1 MVWSQGGLSN
11 VVTSGRF
18 NDLSA
23 RGILPSKVTQ
33 GSLVPLP
40 TKDNYGPPDQ
50 SQQSNARLSN
60 GLQGLST
67 VDRLNG
73 DVGFYDN
80 GYLQKAEELMFRAN
94 NINSQAQQ
102 LRLQNLTPIF
112 RQQTNFP
119 TRLSNVNVGNIRG
132 GGGGSRNTG
141 AFIGKNAPK
150 GSFARFVRAISGQES
165 GGNYHVRNSSGA
177 SGRYQILASNFV
189 GPGGWDKDTIGREVS
204 LQQFMNSPRIQD
216 AIAQGMMRKFYN
228 AYGPQGAASK
238 WYSGRENAYKTGA
251 GGGAGY
257 PSVAAY
263 VRQVMARM
271 RG

>member
-50 SQQSNARLSN
+50 SQQSNARLAN

-80 GYLQKAEELMFRAN
+80 GYLQKAEDLMFRAN

-112 RQQTNFP
+112 RQQSNFP
-119 TRLSNVNVGNIRG
+119 TRLRNVNV
-132 GGGGSRNTG
+132 GGGGSRNTGGG

-238 WYSGRENAYKTGA
+238 WYSGKENAYKTGA

>member
-33 GSLVPLP
+33 GSLIPLP
-40 TKDNYGPPDQ
+40 TKNNYGPPDQ
-50 SQQSNARLSN
+50 SQQSSARLAN

-80 GYLQKAEELMFRAN
+80 GYLQKAEDLMFRAN

-112 RQQTNFP
+112 RQQQNYP
-119 TRLSNVNVGNIRG
+119 VRLSNTFTGNRG
-132 GGGGSRNTG
+132 GGGGG
-141 AFIGKNAPK
+141 GVVVGKNAPK

-165 GGNYHVRNSSGA
+165 GGNYHVRNRSSGA
-177 SGRYQILASNFV
+177 SGRYQIMPANFV
-189 GPGGWDKDTIGREVS
+189 GPGGWDKQTIGRDIS
-204 LQQFMNSPRIQD
+204 LQQFMNNPRLQD
-216 AIAQGMMRKFYN
+216 QIAQGMMRKYFN
-228 AYGPQGAASK
+228 AYGAAGAAST
-238 WYSGRENAYKTGA
+238 WYSGSPTKYKTGA

-263 VRQVMARM
+263 VRQVMQRM